1 MAKRK
6 IVKNE
11 NVEAINE
18 IEKVEVANVNE
29 ETVIEKEEITEAP
42 KIEVEE
48 VEDTVKIVKK
58 VAKNNKKPIM
68 FGYIWN
74 GQEYD

>member
-11 NVEAINE
+11 NAET
-18 IEKVEVANVNE
+18 IEKVEVTNVVE
-29 ETVIEKEEITEAP
+29 ETISSIKD
-42 KIEVEE
+42 IEVIPSEDIKENVDVVEE
-48 VEDTVKIVKK
+48 KTLAKNV
-58 VAKNNKKPIM
+58 KNNKKPLM